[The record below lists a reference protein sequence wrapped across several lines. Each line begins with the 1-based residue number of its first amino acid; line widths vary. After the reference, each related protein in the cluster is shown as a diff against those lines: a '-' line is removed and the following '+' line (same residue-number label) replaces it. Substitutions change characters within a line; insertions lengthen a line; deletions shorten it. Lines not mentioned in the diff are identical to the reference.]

1 LPVAVII
8 RAGTPD
14 DLTLAADRAR
24 EGRLIIR
31 TVLEIGVLVDGIE
44 PCGSCPLWL
53 FAILYQMLKAKVNP
67 SLTIF
72 LSVFGTNALCIEG
85 RHPCLIVKESSK
97 RPTSITTLR
106 TVSLNSCEA
115 FTSHQIRVRYP
126 TNKLTFSL
134 PCVGWSGSVITEHE
148 IAKTSGARLRS
159 AIFNRYKL
167 GSSCA
172 GGALEN
178 TLCQVLLALF
188 SETCR
193 EGFSAPSSFNQ
204 IHERRE

>member
-1 LPVAVII
+1 ML
-8 RAGTPD
+8 
-14 DLTLAADRAR
+14 
-24 EGRLIIR
+24 
-31 TVLEIGVLVDGIE
+31 
-44 PCGSCPLWL
+44 PCGSYPLWL

-72 LSVFGTNALCIEG
+72 LSVFGINALCIEG
-85 RHPCLIVKESSK
+85 KHPCLIVKESSK

-115 FTSHQIRVRYP
+115 FTSHQIRARYP

-134 PCVGWSGSVITEHE
+134 PCVGWSGSVITGHE
-148 IAKTSGARLRS
+148 IATLGERLRS

-172 GGALEN
+172 GGASEN

-193 EGFSAPSSFNQ
+193 EGFSAPSSLNQ